1 MNLSEL
7 KDHSTKI
14 IQLEVYS
21 GKKQLSL
28 KTLWNNINVNV
39 MDAQKNRKEIKEKK
53 IYLNK

>member
-1 MNLSEL
+1 MNFSEL

>member
-1 MNLSEL
+1 VNFSEL
-7 KDHSTKI
+7 KDNSTKI

-39 MDAQKNRKEIKEKK
+39 MDSQKNRKEIKEKK